1 MTRRITIAAVLLMG
15 AMSLS
20 ATSFAEDGTAN
31 EGNASLYDRL
41 GGLMP
46 VSVVVSDFIDAL
58 IPDPLLNENPAID
71 AARKRVPAP
80 YLKYQVTAFVCEA
93 AGGPCDYTG
102 RSMPESHAHLN
113 VNRQEWERMMTIF
126 NDVLARH
133 NVPER
138 ETRELVELLE
148 TTRDAI
154 VTGG

>member
-1 MTRRITIAAVLLMG
+1 MTRKIATAAALLMG

-20 ATSFAEDGTAN
+20 ATSIAEDGAAN
-31 EGNASLYDRL
+31 EGDASLYDRL

-58 IPDPLLNENPAID
+58 IPDPRLNENPAID

-80 YLKYQVTAFVCEA
+80 YLKYQVTAFVCKA

-102 RSMPESHAHLN
+102 RGMPESHAHLN
-113 VNRQEWERMMTIF
+113 ISGQEWERMMTIF
-126 NDVLARH
+126 NEVLARH

-138 ETRELVELLE
+138 ETRELVELLG

-154 VTGG
+154 VTGS